1 MELLERSVRWLVE
14 NRLLGLFVAFQIGLL
29 VFALWK
35 LSTEENAWHTRT
47 SAWASFLTVFG
58 IFGTFLGISFGLQGF
73 NVEDIEGSIGPLL
86 EGLKLA
92 FFTSLVGIGSALGL
106 RLVALYKTRSQ
117 DNLAI
122 KAFADALTETL
133 KTVETSGEI
142 NLSSQLK
149 ELTTTVGS
157 EGRKTRESLGG
168 IKTNLIGIQTAFTD
182 GQNATFTQL
191 HDLTEV
197 VTKNHTELTTMQSE
211 EGSQTRR
218 ALKEMEA
225 SLAAG
230 QNANL
235 TQLRSLTTTFIE
247 KHAQLTQL
255 QIDEGDKTRQAL
267 EEMKTAI
274 VAGQSEGFSQLRS
287 LTTTFA
293 EKHDLLVGEFRAF
306 SQNLADSIAKLATE
320 ELIGALETVIKD
332 FNTNITEQFGDNFK
346 QLNEAVGRTLAWQ
359 EQYRQQMSK
368 LISQMSELISG
379 LGDAA
384 EIFERARDSLE
395 DIAKSSRLISERSES
410 IVACAEKLDP
420 VLHTLNDQ
428 LEAFSELRERAQEAF
443 PIIED
448 RLTELTIGFS
458 DAVTKTITASHASM
472 AEQRAALTAQSEQIQ
487 TTLDGATQEFTE
499 LTNNFSVSVQTA
511 LDRAQTSTAEQKAA
525 LQQLQNIIKATLE
538 GFSKV
543 VDDTV
548 TQSQLSMRQQR
559 EELATLTR
567 QLQENFRLLE
577 STLEAEL
584 TSCLKVLAG
593 QLAGISDKFVKDYT
607 PLTEELHR
615 IVNVARNVP
624 PVNNRRL

>member
-1 MELLERSVRWLVE
+1 MELFDLSVRWIVE
-14 NRLLGLFVAFQIGLL
+14 NWLLVLFVVIQIGLL
-29 VFALWK
+29 VFAWRK
-35 LSTEENAWHTRT
+35 LSSEENAWHTRT
-47 SAWASFLTVFG
+47 NAWASFLTVFG
-58 IFGTFLGISFGLQGF
+58 IFGTFLGIFLGLMGF

-92 FFTSLVGIGSALGL
+92 FVTSLVGIASALGL
-106 RLVALYKTRSQ
+106 RGVALHKTRSQ

-122 KAFADALTETL
+122 EAFADALTETL

-149 ELTTTVGS
+149 ELTTTVGT

-168 IKTNLIGIQTAFTD
+168 IKTDLLGIQTAFTD
-182 GQNATFTQL
+182 GQNATVTQL
-191 HDLTEV
+191 QDLTEV
-197 VTKNHTELTTMQSE
+197 VTKNHTKLTTMQSE

-218 ALKEMEA
+218 TLKEMEA
-225 SLAAG
+225 SLADG

-235 TQLRSLTTTFIE
+235 TQLR
-247 KHAQLTQL
+247 
-255 QIDEGDKTRQAL
+255 G
-267 EEMKTAI
+267 
-274 VAGQSEGFSQLRS
+274 

-306 SQNLADSIAKLATE
+306 SQKLADSIAKLATE
-320 ELIGALETVIKD
+320 ELIGALKTVIED
-332 FNTNITEQFGDNFK
+332 FNAKITEQFGDNFK
-346 QLNEAVGRTLAWQ
+346 ELNEAVRQTVTWQ
-359 EQYRQQMSK
+359 EQYRQQMS
-368 LISQMSELISG
+368 ELISE
-379 LGDAA
+379 LGDVA
-384 EIFERARDSLE
+384 ETFERARDSLE
-395 DIAKSSRLISERSES
+395 DIAKSSRLISERSGS

-420 VLHTLNDQ
+420 ILHTLNGQ
-428 LEAFSELRERAQEAF
+428 LEAFSELRKRAQEAF
-443 PIIED
+443 PVIEN

-487 TTLDGATQEFTE
+487 TTLDSATQEFTE

-525 LQQLQNIIKATLE
+525 LQQLQNIINATLE

-543 VDDTV
+543 VGDTV
-548 TQSQLSMRQQR
+548 TQSQLSMKQQR
-559 EELATLTR
+559 EELANLTR

-584 TSCLKVLAG
+584 TNCLKVLAG
-593 QLAGISDKFVKDYT
+593 QLAGLSDKFVKDYT

-615 IVNVARNVP
+615 IVSLARNVP

>member
-1 MELLERSVRWLVE
+1 MELFDRSVPWLVE
-14 NRLLGLFVAFQIGLL
+14 NWLLVLFVVIQIGLL
-29 VFALWK
+29 VFAWRK

-47 SAWASFLTVFG
+47 NAWASFLTVFG
-58 IFGTFLGISFGLQGF
+58 IFGTFLGIFLGLMGF

-92 FFTSLVGIGSALGL
+92 FVTSLVGIVSALGL
-106 RLVALYKTRSQ
+106 RGVALHKTRSQ
-117 DNLAI
+117 EDNLAI
-122 KAFADALTETL
+122 KAFTDALTETL

-149 ELTTTVGS
+149 ELTTTVGT

-168 IKTNLIGIQTAFTD
+168 IKTDLIGIQTAFTD
-182 GQNATFTQL
+182 GQNATVTQL
-191 HDLTEV
+191 HNLTEI
-197 VTKNHTELTTMQSE
+197 VTKNHTKLTTMQSE

-218 ALKEMEA
+218 TLKEMEA
-225 SLAAG
+225 SLADG

-235 TQLRSLTTTFIE
+235 T
-247 KHAQLTQL
+247 
-255 QIDEGDKTRQAL
+255 
-267 EEMKTAI
+267 
-274 VAGQSEGFSQLRS
+274 QLRS

-320 ELIGALETVIKD
+320 ELIGALKTVIED
-332 FNTNITEQFGDNFK
+332 FNAKITEQFGDNFK
-346 QLNEAVGRTLAWQ
+346 QLNEAVRQTVTWQ

-368 LISQMSELISG
+368 LITQMSELING

-384 EIFERARDSLE
+384 ETFERARDSLE
-395 DIAKSSRLISERSES
+395 DVAKSSRLISERSES
-410 IVACAEKLDP
+410 IVACAEKLYP
-420 VLHTLNDQ
+420 ILHTLNDQ
-428 LEAFSELRERAQEAF
+428 LEVFSELRKRAQEAF
-443 PIIED
+443 PVIEN

-487 TTLDGATQEFTE
+487 TTLDSATQEFTE

-525 LQQLQNIIKATLE
+525 LQQLQNIINATLD

-543 VDDTV
+543 VGDTV
-548 TQSQLSMRQQR
+548 TQSQLSMKQER
-559 EELATLTR
+559 EELANLTR

-615 IVNVARNVP
+615 IVSLARNVP
-624 PVNNRRL
+624 PVNNRSL

>member
-1 MELLERSVRWLVE
+1 MGNWLLA
-14 NRLLGLFVAFQIGLL
+14 LFVSIQIVLL
-29 VFALWK
+29 VVAWRK

-47 SAWASFLTVFG
+47 NAWASILTVVG
-58 IFGTFLGISFGLQGF
+58 IFGTFLGICIGLWHF
-73 NVEDIEGSIGPLL
+73 EVTNIEESIGPLL

-92 FFTSLVGIGSALGL
+92 FLTSVVGIGSSLILKFGSL
-106 RLVALYKTRSQ
+106 FQK
-117 DNLAI
+117 I
-122 KAFADALTETL
+122 GPDAQENPITVLNQIRDSLTGGQ
-133 KTVETSGEI
+133 S
-142 NLSSQLK
+142 
-149 ELTTTVGS
+149 TT
-157 EGRKTRESLGG
+157 
-168 IKTNLIGIQTAFTD
+168 
-182 GQNATFTQL
+182 
-191 HDLTEV
+191 
-197 VTKNHTELTTMQSE
+197 HTEL
-211 EGSQTRR
+211 RKLKAVVR
-218 ALKEMEA
+218 ANHDQLAKLGKE
-225 SLAAG
+225 
-230 QNANL
+230 
-235 TQLRSLTTTFIE
+235 
-247 KHAQLTQL
+247 
-255 QIDEGDKTRQAL
+255 EGDKTRETLKAL
-267 EEMKTAI
+267 EDVQKAMLTQL
-274 VAGQSEGFSQLRS
+274 GQ
-287 LTTTFA
+287 
-293 EKHDLLVGEFRAF
+293 LVGEFRAF
-306 SQNLADSIAKLATE
+306 SENVAESVAELATK
-320 ELIGALETVIKD
+320 ELIGALETVIKN
-332 FNTNITEQFGDNFK
+332 FNAKITEQFGDNFK
-346 QLNEAVGRTLAWQ
+346 QLNEAVGQTLEWQ
-359 EQYRQQMSK
+359 KQYRQQMSE

-443 PIIED
+443 PVIED

-472 AEQRAALTAQSEQIQ
+472 AAQRAALTAQSEQIQ

-511 LDRAQTSTAEQKAA
+511 LDRAQTNTAEQKAA